1 MDTPPGPATNLS
13 VIVKAPTTQHQL
25 TLAELESWLSSNGR
39 SPSEQSMK
47 IGLRNLLN
55 R

>member
-13 VIVKAPTTQHQL
+13 VIVKAPTAQHQL
-25 TLAELESWLSSNGR
+25 TLAELESWLSSNG
-39 SPSEQSMK
+39 SPSEQSLK